1 MGKLLLNMEIFSNQE
16 INFRSP
22 ALNRSKSQLSVA
34 KSQDSVP
41 SRHNDFV
48 DDFASDDEF
57 QDDVSIPVP
66 DPPVNYGVSFTKSL
80 DLRF

>member
-34 KSQDSVP
+34 KSQDSGP

>member
-1 MGKLLLNMEIFSNQE
+1 MGKLSIMKYCSNHE
-16 INFRSP
+16 TNFRSP

>member
-1 MGKLLLNMEIFSNQE
+1 M
-16 INFRSP
+16 
-22 ALNRSKSQLSVA
+22 NRSKSQLSVA

>member
-80 DLRF
+80 DPRF

>member
-1 MGKLLLNMEIFSNQE
+1 M
-16 INFRSP
+16 
-22 ALNRSKSQLSVA
+22 NRSKSQLSVA

-66 DPPVNYGVSFTKSL
+66 PGPPVNNYGVSYIELSKSEIL
-80 DLRF
+80 N